1 MSLRRPLV
9 LLALLALV
17 ASLLALTPVGPAAAA
32 VACTGTTLLQEDFE
46 DASITYTASVPEF
59 TDGAGDFFT
68 RTDGSNVGSFYEIAG
83 VQGTSYFAAMDTDG
97 DGQPAVL
104 TLNWTGL
111 DITGRTGLEFCG
123 LFAEDDDGTNQ
134 DWDADSSV
142 RVEAQIDGGGF
153 ANVLAF
159 ESTGDTNTEP
169 ARDTDFDGIGD
180 GAALTATLTQFAA
193 GITGTG
199 SVLDLRVTIENL
211 EAGDEDIAFD
221 NITVADGAT
230 PTVPELLLTELVVN
244 PTDAEFI
251 EIHNPG
257 GSTVDLSNVY
267 LTDATFAGGGTYYYN
282 IVTGTNA
289 GGGDF
294 ADFHARFPDGASIGA
309 GEYQTVALAGSDG
322 FFTELGVQPT
332 YELFEDGGV
341 ADAVPDMREA
351 LVGSIN
357 DQGGLTN
364 GGEVAVL
371 YHWDGVSDLVTDLD
385 YVLWGDTNEAV
396 DKTGVAIDGPDAG
409 TDTTTYLDDTAIA
422 SQAIVDT
429 GHAAGSSF
437 QRIDLDEGTEVTT
450 GGNGAL
456 GHDETSEDLGQTWDI
471 AAPTP
476 GAAAATGGGGGVA
489 AVVQIHEIQ
498 GATDTPP
505 LPNDTRVEIEAI
517 VVGDFQGGSAAGG
530 EGNLGGFFVQEP
542 DLEVDGSADTSEG
555 IFVWQ
560 GSFGDPAVDVAVGDL
575 VTVEADV
582 NERFGDTQ
590 LDNATVTVQSSG
602 NPLPTAA
609 AVTLPLDSTDAL
621 EAVEGM
627 RVQFVQQLFVTE
639 YFNFDRFGEILLA
652 SGAPHRHPNQD
663 NLPGSTGSDDTAAQN
678 LLNEVMLDD
687 GSGIQNPEPAPFVD
701 DPAVSPY
708 TDNIRRGQSV
718 TDLTAFVRY
727 ATGSGSSGEERHR
740 LMVHPDQVTF
750 ADSDRTRPD
759 TPPAVGGDITV
770 ASFNVLNFFETI
782 DDGVND
788 ICGPAGNLECRGA
801 DSADE
806 LDRQLAKTVQA
817 LLDLD
822 ADVVGLIEIENDT
835 DNTAVQLL
843 VDELNAVL
851 GAGTW
856 AQVETG
862 AIGTDA
868 IRQAFI
874 YRPAAVMPVGAFA
887 VLDTPEF
894 VAPLT
899 PGDPKNRPA
908 LAQTFTTADGG
919 TFTAAINHLK
929 SKGSGCGA
937 GDDDLVTFQGSC
949 NATRTAAAQEL
960 VDWLATDPTGS
971 GDPDVLILGDLNAYG
986 MEDPI
991 RAIEDDGYTNL
1002 AGTATYG
1009 YVFDGAE
1016 GTLDYALANASL
1028 ASQVTGAAE
1037 WHINADEADL
1047 IDYNTDFGR
1056 DAGYF
1061 NGDIPFR
1068 ASDHDPVIVG
1078 LALAPSPTIPEIQG
1092 AAHTSP
1098 FEGDDVVDVA
1108 GIVTEVVGNGFYVQD
1123 AVGDADDA
1131 TSDAIFVFTG
1141 GAPTVAIG
1149 DDVLVDG
1156 TVIEFGFSGSLTTTQ
1171 IGSASVDIVSS
1182 GNPLPATTVIGSA
1195 GRTPPATVIDDD
1207 GLTTYDPATDGIDFH
1222 ESLESMLV
1230 EVADPVVVG
1239 PDRFGELT
1247 LLADGG
1253 AGVDQRTTVGGVH
1266 ISPNDFNPERIV
1278 VDFDDIG
1285 PGAPTVA
1292 IGDTIESPS
1301 GVMGYTFG
1309 NYKVLSRDTPA
1320 VTDGGTTPETT
1331 TVTGSTNQLTVA
1343 TYNVLNLDPSD
1354 GSQFDELAT
1363 DIVDNLQAPDIVA
1376 LQEIQDNNGSVD
1388 DGTVAADVTLQM
1400 LADAI
1405 TTAGGPTYDFLTI
1418 APEDKADGGQPGAN
1432 IQVAYLYDASRV
1444 DITPNP
1450 GDATTGTSVDADGD
1464 LVLNPGRVDPTNP
1477 AWDVPEGTRRPVAA
1491 QFEFNG
1497 HDVVVINN
1505 HLKSKSQD
1513 DALYGSTQPPVEHT
1527 SAQRQ
1532 AQAQVVNDFVDEIL
1546 AVDPD
1551 ANVIVLGDMNDFAF
1565 SAPLDAL
1572 AGDALTN
1579 LVADVDPADR
1589 WSFVFDGNSQTLDHI
1604 LVSDNLVDSAAPVL
1618 DIVHVNAAFDPSVR
1632 ASDHDPVLVGLTLR
1646 RAASGGPGGT
1656 PTEPPTEEPTEPP
1669 TDDQSIREQCADD
1682 ATCTSVTVSQQTFVD
1697 GTRSLFQQIVPAAVA
1712 TEALLASD
1720 TVFADALA
1728 SGALQDTRPL
1738 LLNDP
1743 EALEDEVL
1751 EEIQRL
1757 GVGAVWILGG
1767 VDAVG
1772 QDVEDALAAE
1782 GLDVRRIAGPTRLET
1797 AQAVAEL
1804 VGTAQPLLARA
1815 FPGDGDATQAF
1826 ADSLAAGGWAADGGR
1841 SVLLSQT
1848 EMLSD
1853 STAAH
1858 LEASIASEATLVGG
1872 PAALAEAVLDA
1883 VRSLGFT
1890 SDRVAGDNRF
1900 ATAARIATERGFGPD
1915 RMADTVIIS
1924 EGQADDAWEGGFTAA
1939 APAAVFDA
1947 PILLANGDDLPPE
1960 TLAAL
1965 ADMVEADADVM
1976 CLAAAAACEAA
1987 IEAIG

>member
-17 ASLLALTPVGPAAAA
+17 ASLLAMAPALPARADGTAQAPPFAQDWSDANLITANDDWSGVPGIVGYLGGDLTATNDVDPQTVLAAAA
-32 VACTGTTLLQEDFE
+32 DVD
-46 DASITYTASVPEF
+46 V
-59 TDGAGDFFT
+59 
-68 RTDGSNVGSFYEIAG
+68 IAG
-83 VQGTSYFAAMDTDG
+83 STATSSSGGVHEVEA
-97 DGQPAVL
+97 
-104 TLNWTGL
+104 
-111 DITGRTGLEFCG
+111 
-123 LFAEDDDGTNQ
+123 DGTVAMQ
-134 DWDADSSV
+134 GSGSADAPHLVIAVDATGASGLTV
-142 RVEAQIDGGGF
+142 GYTLRELDTNDAVQQVALQYRVG
-153 ANVLAF
+153 
-159 ESTGDTNTEP
+159 STGDFTNVP
-169 ARDTDFDGIGD
+169 AGYVADASNGAGLSTPVS
-180 GAALTATLTQFAA
+180 AALPGAVA
-193 GITGTG
+193 GQARVEVRIITTNASG
-199 SVLDLRVTIENL
+199 SDSMIGVD
-211 EAGDEDIAFD
+211 D
-221 NITVADGAT
+221 ITVADGAT

-294 ADFHARFPDGASIGA
+294 TDFHARFPDGASIGA

-332 YELFEDGGV
+332 YELFEDGGA

-357 DQGGLTN
+357 GQGGLTN

-437 QRIDLDEGTEVTT
+437 QRIDLDEGTEATT

-456 GHDETSEDLGQTWDI
+456 GHDEMSEDLGQTWDI

-609 AVTLPLDSTDAL
+609 VVTLPLDSTDAL

-627 RVQFVQQLFVTE
+627 RVQFAQQLFVTE

-727 ATGSGSSGEERHR
+727 AAGSGSSGEERHR

-782 DDGVND
+782 DDGVD

-843 VDELNAVL
+843 VDELNTVL

-874 YRPAAVMPVGAFA
+874 YRPAAVTPVGAFA

-908 LAQTFTTADGG
+908 LAQTFATADGG

-937 GDDDLVTFQGSC
+937 GDDDPVTFQGSC

-1068 ASDHDPVIVG
+1068 ASDHDPVVVG
-1078 LALAPSPTIPEIQG
+1078 LDLSTRG
-1092 AAHTSP
+1092 S
-1098 FEGDDVVDVA
+1098 
-1108 GIVTEVVGNGFYVQD
+1108 
-1123 AVGDADDA
+1123 
-1131 TSDAIFVFTG
+1131 G
-1141 GAPTVAIG
+1141 G
-1149 DDVLVDG
+1149 
-1156 TVIEFGFSGSLTTTQ
+1156 
-1171 IGSASVDIVSS
+1171 
-1182 GNPLPATTVIGSA
+1182 GNP
-1195 GRTPPATVIDDD
+1195 
-1207 GLTTYDPATDGIDFH
+1207 
-1222 ESLESMLV
+1222 
-1230 EVADPVVVG
+1230 
-1239 PDRFGELT
+1239 
-1247 LLADGG
+1247 
-1253 AGVDQRTTVGGVH
+1253 
-1266 ISPNDFNPERIV
+1266 
-1278 VDFDDIG
+1278 
-1285 PGAPTVA
+1285 
-1292 IGDTIESPS
+1292 
-1301 GVMGYTFG
+1301 
-1309 NYKVLSRDTPA
+1309 
-1320 VTDGGTTPETT
+1320 
-1331 TVTGSTNQLTVA
+1331 
-1343 TYNVLNLDPSD
+1343 
-1354 GSQFDELAT
+1354 
-1363 DIVDNLQAPDIVA
+1363 
-1376 LQEIQDNNGSVD
+1376 
-1388 DGTVAADVTLQM
+1388 
-1400 LADAI
+1400 
-1405 TTAGGPTYDFLTI
+1405 
-1418 APEDKADGGQPGAN
+1418 
-1432 IQVAYLYDASRV
+1432 
-1444 DITPNP
+1444 
-1450 GDATTGTSVDADGD
+1450 
-1464 LVLNPGRVDPTNP
+1464 
-1477 AWDVPEGTRRPVAA
+1477 
-1491 QFEFNG
+1491 
-1497 HDVVVINN
+1497 
-1505 HLKSKSQD
+1505 
-1513 DALYGSTQPPVEHT
+1513 
-1527 SAQRQ
+1527 
-1532 AQAQVVNDFVDEIL
+1532 
-1546 AVDPD
+1546 
-1551 ANVIVLGDMNDFAF
+1551 
-1565 SAPLDAL
+1565 
-1572 AGDALTN
+1572 
-1579 LVADVDPADR
+1579 
-1589 WSFVFDGNSQTLDHI
+1589 
-1604 LVSDNLVDSAAPVL
+1604 
-1618 DIVHVNAAFDPSVR
+1618 
-1632 ASDHDPVLVGLTLR
+1632 
-1646 RAASGGPGGT
+1646 GT

-1697 GTRSLFQQIVPAAVA
+1697 GTRSLFQQIVPGAVA

-1743 EALEDEVL
+1743 DALEDEVL

-1826 ADSLAAGGWAADGGR
+1826 ADSLAAGGWAADGGH

-1872 PAALAEAVLDA
+1872 PAALADAVLDA

-1900 ATAARIATERGFGPD
+1900 ATAARIAAERGFGPD